1 MKTKNMIIMV
11 SLLMLWCAAIS
22 FAEPIVK
29 PNTFQDGQKAL
40 ASEVNTNF
48 DVVYDKVNSL
58 DAEVLKQPASPA
70 TGSLLTY
77 DGNHWIAQ
85 QPAVQHFTL
94 SNMQPF
100 LAINFCI
107 ALVGLYPTRD
117 SGDPI
122 LGELMMF
129 CGNFA
134 PAGWAFCDGQM
145 IAISQNQ
152 ALFSI
157 LGITY
162 GGDGRTTFAL
172 PDLRGRVP
180 IHAGT
185 GTGLTVRQLGE
196 SSGSESIT
204 R

>member
-1 MKTKNMIIMV
+1 MKTINMFIMV
-11 SLLMLWCAAIS
+11 FLLILSCGGMSIAD
-22 FAEPIVK
+22 PIVK

-40 ASEVNTNF
+40 ASEVNDNF

-58 DAEVLKQPASPA
+58 DSEVLKQPAGPS

-94 SNMQPF
+94 SNMQPY

-107 ALVGLYPTRD
+107 ATTGVWPSRECTE
-117 SGDPI
+117 PFI
-122 LGELMMF
+122 GEIMLF

-134 PAGWAFCDGQM
+134 PVGWAFCNGQLLS
-145 IAISQNQ
+145 IVQNS
-152 ALFSI
+152 ALYAL
-157 LGITY
+157 LGTTY
-162 GGDGRTTFAL
+162 GGDGVTTFAV

-180 IHAGT
+180 MHAGN
-185 GTGLTVRQLGE
+185 GPGLTARPLGE
-196 SSGSESIT
+196 KSGTESIT